1 MFTKPY
7 FVGIAGGSGSGKT
20 SLIRALKA
28 VMPEG
33 SICVVS
39 QDDYYHPIEQQVSD
53 ENGKVNFDLPGA
65 IDLDAMVDDLRRLA
79 KGEPIQ
85 RKEYT
90 FNNDAKEA
98 SWFELKPAPVI
109 VTEGLFVL
117 DHVPTRDHFDLKVY
131 VEASEDTQLQR
142 RLLRDAAERGYGPD
156 DVHYQWTN
164 HVLPAYRQYLLPHR
178 HLCDLHVVNEYT
190 YDKAVAVLRDHLMRA
205 VGFHHG
211 QLQPA

>member
-1 MFTKPY
+1 MSTKPY

-53 ENGKVNFDLPGA
+53 ENGKVNFDLFGA
-65 IDLDAMVDDLRRLA
+65 IDFDAMVDDLRRLA

-98 SWFELKPAPVI
+98 S
-109 VTEGLFVL
+109 
-117 DHVPTRDHFDLKVY
+117 
-131 VEASEDTQLQR
+131 
-142 RLLRDAAERGYGPD
+142 
-156 DVHYQWTN
+156 
-164 HVLPAYRQYLLPHR
+164 
-178 HLCDLHVVNEYT
+178 
-190 YDKAVAVLRDHLMRA
+190 
-205 VGFHHG
+205 
-211 QLQPA
+211 